1 MPLDKTSETIKVS
14 HGVIV
19 DESGRVLLL
28 KRSEDRLYAPGQ
40 WCWPGGKIEAGE
52 APEDALRRELRE
64 ELDAEVEVI
73 DRGEPYHLKTPQ
85 AHWEVFPF
93 LCRLSGGFTLQGDEH
108 REARW
113 VRLGE
118 LQKYDYALGVRPTLE
133 RLGMLLPREES

>member
-1 MPLDKTSETIKVS
+1 MPLEKANEVIRVS

-19 DESGRVLLL
+19 DERGRVLLL

-64 ELDAEVEVI
+64 ELDAEVEI
-73 DRGEPYHLKTPQ
+73 IAKGQPYHLETPR
-85 AHWEVFPF
+85 AYWEVFPF
-93 LCRLSGGFTLQGDEH
+93 LCKLNGRFILQGDEH

-113 VRLGE
+113 VRLEE
-118 LQKYDYALGVRPTLE
+118 LRHYDLALGVMPTLA
-133 RLGMLLPREES
+133 RLSLFASA